1 MAVPTRHDTSPMNAH
16 LNRPSF
22 AHFRRCLYALVAAT
36 GLAVTAQAQ
45 VVASPDVQRAQ
56 RAVQQAQDADAD
68 QYAPELLESA
78 RQRLSQ
84 AQAGAMSRSRGDRR
98 EAEQLAREVAADADL
113 ARARSE
119 RAQAEAALAQR
130 QAEIAELR
138 RSLELPAEGAP

>member
-1 MAVPTRHDTSPMNAH
+1 M
-16 LNRPSF
+16 
-22 AHFRRCLYALVAAT
+22 AAT

-78 RQRLSQ
+78 RQRLIQ

-130 QAEIAELR
+130 RAEIEGLR
-138 RSLELPAEGAP
+138 RSLDLPAEGAP

>member
-1 MAVPTRHDTSPMNAH
+1 MN
-16 LNRPSF
+16 PSSF
-22 AHFRRCLYALVAAT
+22 AQFRPCLWALVAAT

-78 RQRLSQ
+78 RQRLIQ

-130 QAEIAELR
+130 RAEIEGLR
-138 RSLELPAEGAP
+138 RSLDLPAEGAP

>member
-1 MAVPTRHDTSPMNAH
+1 MNQS
-16 LNRPSF
+16 SF
-22 AHFRRCLYALVAAT
+22 AQFRRCLWALVAAT

-45 VVASPDVQRAQ
+45 VVASPEVQRAQ
-56 RAVQQAQDADAD
+56 RAVQQAQDAVAD
-68 QYAPELLESA
+68 QYAPDLLESA
-78 RQRLSQ
+78 RQRLIQ
-84 AQAGAMSRSRGDRR
+84 AQAGAMSLSRGDRR

>member
-1 MAVPTRHDTSPMNAH
+1 MNQS
-16 LNRPSF
+16 SF
-22 AHFRRCLYALVAAT
+22 AQFRCCLWALVAAT

-78 RQRLSQ
+78 RQRLIQ

-130 QAEIAELR
+130 RAEIEGLR
-138 RSLELPAEGAP
+138 RSLDLPAEGAP

>member
-1 MAVPTRHDTSPMNAH
+1 MNQ
-16 LNRPSF
+16 LSF
-22 AHFRRCLYALVAAT
+22 AQFRRCLYGPVAAI

-78 RQRLSQ
+78 RQRLIQ

-130 QAEIAELR
+130 RAEIEGLR
-138 RSLELPAEGAP
+138 RSLDLPAEGAP